1 MFGSIRLVIGFIF
14 LAFSVIVISKTKASC
29 KRALYV
35 VAVCFSVLL
44 TTVLMFLPFENA
56 FMTFDSAEE
65 AYSYVNF
72 GKSEATLVVEG
83 NDSDLVVERE
93 DDVYKYLIVPKT
105 EDGWQ
110 VGIGS
115 DTKMIEQ
122 RISEDISVHVYQYK
136 DTNDYFITVLDTNGG
151 ALEISDSCSS
161 EFIFLETANE
171 SVGKTFFTYY
181 AHISEFNAEYCIN
194 ANGVDIIFQ
203 NG

>member
-1 MFGSIRLVIGFIF
+1 MFGIIRLIIGFIL
-14 LAFSVIVISKTKASC
+14 LAFSVIVISKTKASG

-72 GKSEATLVVEG
+72 GKSEAMLVVEG

-93 DDVYKYLIVPKT
+93 DNVYKYLIVPKT

-122 RISEDISVHVYQYK
+122 RISEGISVHVYQYK

-161 EFIFLETANE
+161 EFVFLETANE
-171 SVGKTFFTYY
+171 SVEKTFFTYY